1 MVETISFLA
10 SNANSIFAGSIA
22 YFMLL
27 WLALVIWTAN
37 DLSRRPGT
45 LKMKVFSLALVI
57 VGNIFGFVVYLVIR
71 PHETYEEKI
80 QSDLERKLVES
91 QINNLY
97 CRACEFPVKEDFIV
111 CPNCLKKLKN
121 VCTNCKNLLEVNWLA
136 CPYCSYS
143 QITLPAAAEDKSK
156 VESRS
161 EMKKRGRGN
170 TNY

>member
-1 MVETISFLA
+1 M
-10 SNANSIFAGSIA
+10 
-22 YFMLL
+22 
-27 WLALVIWTAN
+27 
-37 DLSRRPGT
+37 
-45 LKMKVFSLALVI
+45 
-57 VGNIFGFVVYLVIR
+57 
-71 PHETYEEKI
+71 
-80 QSDLERKLVES
+80 ERKLVES

-161 EMKKRGRGN
+161 EMKKRGRGRPKKLTLEQPN
-170 TNY
+170 IVAKEMPLQTADVKSETIFESSAAKAPVYEETAEQPQN